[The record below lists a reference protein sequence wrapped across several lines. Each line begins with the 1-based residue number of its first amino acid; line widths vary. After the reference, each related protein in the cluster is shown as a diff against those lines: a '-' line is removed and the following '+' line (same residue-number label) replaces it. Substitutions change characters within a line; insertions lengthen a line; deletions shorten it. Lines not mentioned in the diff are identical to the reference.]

1 MGAILS
7 NLNANLAGLR
17 RDIQLLPAEI
27 ARHMAVQSPAVA
39 ASEAGPTMAA
49 RLRRLVGLLVEL
61 SPYVMLVVV
70 ILVKLWA
77 PEAMPLIRSLLA
89 EN

>member
-27 ARHMAVQSPAVA
+27 ARAMKTPEGEVSA
-39 ASEAGPTMAA
+39 ADTAG
-49 RLRRLVGLLVEL
+49 RRRRLVGLLVEL
-61 SPYVMLVVV
+61 SPYVMLIVV

>member
-27 ARHMAVQSPAVA
+27 ARHMAVQSPGSVTKEG
-39 ASEAGPTMAA
+39 STMAA